1 VDKNKIIRI
10 KMFGLFKAKKHT
22 IVSPADGDVV
32 DLSEVPDKVFSE
44 KMAGDGIAITPRS
57 NTFVAP
63 ISGVVSKIFS
73 TNHAYSIKA
82 KNGLEVLVHIGL
94 DTVALKGE
102 GFKRLVEEG
111 TTVSTGK
118 PIISADLEYIES
130 KGKNIITPIVLNHD
144 KELIIENNETRTV
157 REGESLLEVTFK

>member
-1 VDKNKIIRI
+1 
-10 KMFGLFKAKKHT
+10 MFGLFKKKKKQVV
-22 IVSPADGDVV
+22 VSPADGDIVE
-32 DLSEVPDKVFSE
+32 LISVPDQVFSE
-44 KMAGDGIAITPRS
+44 KMAGDGIAIIPRS

-63 ISGVVSKIFS
+63 ISGIVTKIFT

-111 TTVSTGK
+111 ATVSVGK
-118 PIISADLEYIES
+118 PIISADLEFIKAKE
-130 KGKNIITPIVLNHD
+130 KDTITPIVFNHE
-144 KELIIENNETRTV
+144 KELTLENQKVRTI
-157 REGESLLEVTFK
+157 REGEMLLEVTFK

>member
-1 VDKNKIIRI
+1 
-10 KMFGLFKAKKHT
+10 MFGLFKKKKKQVV
-22 IVSPADGDVV
+22 VSPADGDIVE
-32 DLSEVPDKVFSE
+32 LISVPDQVFSE
-44 KMAGDGIAITPRS
+44 KMAGDGIAIIPRS

-82 KNGLEVLVHIGL
+82 SNGLEVLVHIGL

-111 TTVSTGK
+111 KEVNVGE
-118 PIISADLEYIES
+118 PIIYADLEFIKS
-130 KGKNIITPIVLNHD
+130 QDKDTITPIVFNHE
-144 KELIIENNETRTV
+144 KALILENQKIEII
-157 REGESLLEVTFK
+157 REGETLLEVIFK